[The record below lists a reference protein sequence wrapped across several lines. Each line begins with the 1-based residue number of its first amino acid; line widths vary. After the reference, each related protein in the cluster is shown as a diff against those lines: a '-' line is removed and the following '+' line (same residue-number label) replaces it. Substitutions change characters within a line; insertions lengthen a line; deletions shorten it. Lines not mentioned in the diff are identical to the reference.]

1 VIAAEGLAA
10 VGRMIAAYHRSDGAA
25 TDFKI
30 AWVTVTLRDLEG
42 HQRCRCPD
50 GSRAS
55 AVVDRCGWQCG
66 PAGAARV
73 SGGARVPARLA
84 AWQSGN
90 GAVQARPTR
99 LRPVARVPRTSVD
112 VRNITMQKY
121 SHRMRRLIAAGLLPE
136 RAGQRIIAGGRW
148 PPRRWR

>member
-1 VIAAEGLAA
+1 
-10 VGRMIAAYHRSDGAA
+10 MIAAYHRSDGAA

-42 HQRCRCPD
+42 VNDVYVRMDTAHRR
-50 GSRAS
+50 
-55 AVVDRCGWQCG
+55 VVDRCGWQCG

-99 LRPVARVPRTSVD
+99 LRPVAKAPHTSVD
-112 VRNITMQKY
+112 VRNITMQKH
-121 SHRMRRLIAAGLLPE
+121 SHRIASCSAS
-136 RAGQRIIAGGRW
+136 W
-148 PPRRWR
+148 

>member
-10 VGRMIAAYHRSDGAA
+10 VGRMIAACHRSDGAA
-25 TDFKI
+25 PDFKI

-42 HQRCRCPD
+42 HQRCLYPH

-55 AVVDRCGWQCG
+55 ADCG
-66 PAGAARV
+66 PMWLAMW
-73 SGGARVPARLA
+73 SGRRSPGKWRRPRPCSPGSLA

-112 VRNITMQKY
+112 VTNITMQKH
-121 SHRMRRLIAAGLLPE
+121 SHRMWWLIAAGLP
-136 RAGQRIIAGGRW
+136 RGQAKTGR
-148 PPRRWR
+148 PSSR